1 MYTKEKNNIDKSLPP
16 DKNDSWCDARHP
28 PPSPPALYLRTNTPQ
43 REGDEMQLLII
54 KYINVYVYIYVSLR
68 PLIPPPRLNKVDPN
82 WAVRGVH
89 TDVIQ
94 RIRLNSSTIWF
105 FAGVGVIFCHAWHM
119 LIGKQTCWFTI
130 RVFIR
135 ERKKQILSYYFFPF
149 GLVVPISTSFPTE
162 SRSFSITASVKCEV
176 VRTHDTPFSTLHY
189 NTEQE
194 EEEIRTLLRPSKWNE
209 RKI

>member
-135 ERKKQILSYYFFPF
+135 ERKKQIPNLNPHASSIVDLTFGIKGMGWLIFPSCKLLIWFKLLFLSFWTGCSHQYQ
-149 GLVVPISTSFPTE
+149 
-162 SRSFSITASVKCEV
+162 FSNRV
-176 VRTHDTPFSTLHY
+176 
-189 NTEQE
+189 
-194 EEEIRTLLRPSKWNE
+194 
-209 RKI
+209 